1 MNYSEILRN
10 HARNRPA
17 HPAILDSISGVTYAQ
32 LDRLVDAAAARMAA
46 HGVRQGDMVA
56 LAAADE
62 RIEYMIAFYGLMR
75 VGATVACPAADNPD
89 ELRSELAQ
97 FEARWLVG
105 DALHDMG
112 NEVGVIG
119 VDDSWRK
126 VEGPV
131 APFDMPHGEDMPAY
145 LVQTSGTTSGK
156 PRAVLFTHGDL
167 MRRVN
172 FSQMNLG
179 YGPWDRFASLVPM
192 SFNVGRLHMMQTLQ
206 TGGTGLVLP
215 RSVPPPAIP
224 SLIATNA
231 ITWMFVTPFH
241 LRKMLREFANAERP
255 VLQGLRQLVVASSAL
270 TAQERAAA
278 RRVLLPQLVEQYGTA
293 QGGLHSVS
301 FPADQDA
308 APDAVGRVA
317 IGAEAEIVDKTDQ
330 PVSAGTIGEIRL
342 RGVGCATGYYKD
354 PEATA
359 RSFRDGWFYPGDLAL
374 VDARGYLHLKGRVD
388 DMFIFDGV
396 NIYPDEIE
404 AVLMRH
410 PQVVE
415 AAVVGQPSEDNQDVP
430 VAFVVVNGAVTER
443 ALFEYFSTRLSMFRQ
458 PRLYYFVQSLPK
470 NDIGKVV
477 RARLRRG
484 LPVLPML
491 KPRPQ

>member
-10 HARNRPA
+10 HARNRPT
-17 HPAILDSISGVTYAQ
+17 HPAILDSSSGVNYGQ
-32 LDRLVDAAAARMAA
+32 FDKLVDAAAARLAGR
-46 HGVRQGDMVA
+46 GVRQGDIVA
-56 LAAADE
+56 LAIDE
-62 RIEYMIAFYGLMR
+62 RIEYMIAFYGLIR
-75 VGATVACPAADNPD
+75 IGAVVFCVTASDNAD
-89 ELRSELAQ
+89 ELRAELVRS
-97 FEARWLVG
+97 EARWLVTDSRH
-105 DALHDMG
+105 DAPAGMD
-112 NEVGVIG
+112 VVA

-126 VEGPV
+126 IEAPIL
-131 APFDMPHGEDMPAY
+131 PFDMPHGEDMPAY

-156 PRAVLFTHGDL
+156 SRTVEFTHGDL

-192 SFNVGRLHMMQTLQ
+192 SFNVGRIHMMQTLQ
-206 TGGTGLVLP
+206 TGGTGLILP
-215 RSVPPPAIP
+215 RSVPPPAVP
-224 SLIATNA
+224 TLIANNG

-270 TAQERAAA
+270 TAEERAAA
-278 RRVLLPQLVEQYGTA
+278 RRLLLPHLVEQYGTA

-308 APDAVGRVA
+308 APDAVGRVV
-317 IGAEAEIVDKTDQ
+317 IGAEAEVVDKQDQ
-330 PVSAGTIGEIRL
+330 PVPVGTIGEIRL
-342 RGVGCATGYYKD
+342 RGVGCATCYRND

-359 RSFRDGWFYPGDLAL
+359 QSFRDGWFYPGDLAL
-374 VDARGYLHLKGRVD
+374 IDARGYLHLKGRTD

-396 NIYPDEIE
+396 NIYPEEIE
-404 AVLMRH
+404 EVLMRH
-410 PQVVE
+410 PQIAEV
-415 AAVVGQPSEDNQDVP
+415 AVVGQPTEDNQDVP
-430 VAFVVVNGAVTER
+430 VAFVVATGAVSER
-443 ALFEYFSTRLSMFRQ
+443 ALFEYFSTRISMFRQ

-470 NDIGKVV
+470 NDLGKVV
-477 RARLRRG
+477 RAKLRRG

-491 KPRPQ
+491 KPRPK